1 MPYEFLCTVYINTC
15 VLSEY
20 KYFVLSCIAGTS
32 VHSTNASIY
41 IANSCSHT
49 DVQALVAPSEQPKVG
64 ESLKASWSIDQMAH
78 GLESVV
84 LKMEVKTD
92 CSAFATMAKWNH
104 KMVYYILFLFKCKL
118 A

>member
-1 MPYEFLCTVYINTC
+1 MGKVELHLILPHVCI
-15 VLSEY
+15 Y
-20 KYFVLSCIAGTS
+20 KYLCLSTCF
-32 VHSTNASIY
+32 Y

-49 DVQALVAPSEQPKVG
+49 DVQALGAPSEQPKVG

-104 KMVYYILFLFKCKL
+104 KMVYYILFSL
-118 A
+118 